1 MGELSGQRGMDRLS
15 LWQVLNSQGASEER
29 MVNLLKVASKCINRS
44 PTDSPSMSEVA
55 VVAITLKEEEEKY
68 MRMSLV
74 MHFTFY
80 MYHKRLPLGGV
91 L

>member
-55 VVAITLKEEEEKY
+55 VVAITLKDEEEKY
-68 MRMSLV
+68 I
-74 MHFTFY
+74 
-80 MYHKRLPLGGV
+80 
-91 L
+91 